1 MAAGSP
7 DLHDFTRSLANF
19 LYCSTLGRDGRGS
32 ASCGL
37 GYMRISFHNAPGVRT
52 IRLKEGSYRSNRC
65 GWARPFPQ
73 TGCAPRADPSIG
85 RKTPTSD
92 PLSKSGIVRRTPA
105 TGRAWMSDAFFE
117 KVFGDSKPG

>member
-52 IRLKEGSYRSNRC
+52 VRLKEGSCGSSSC
-65 GWARPFPQ
+65 GWARPFPR
-73 TGCAPRADPSIG
+73 TGCAHRANTSIG
-85 RKTPTSD
+85 PDTLILT
-92 PLSKSGIVRRTPA
+92 RRSLTA
-105 TGRAWMSDAFFE
+105 RHYELD
-117 KVFGDSKPG
+117 